1 MGISVNLPD
10 MNIKADE
17 IKLLLAIKLLEEGT
31 VSLVWVDG
39 AENTDF

>member
-1 MGISVNLPD
+1 MGISVNLPN

-17 IKLLLAIKLLEEGT
+17 IKLLIKLLEEGT
-31 VSLVWVDG
+31 VSLVWVYG

>member
-17 IKLLLAIKLLEEGT
+17 IKLLIKLLEDGT
-31 VSLVWVDG
+31 VSLVWVYG
-39 AENTDF
+39 VKNTNF

>member
-17 IKLLLAIKLLEEGT
+17 IKLLIKLLEEGT
-31 VSLVWVDG
+31 VSLVWVYG
-39 AENTDF
+39 VENTNF